1 MILVAISEMQ
11 IFSFTGILVLYSVY
25 LSITFE
31 NDVVPSLLVLFVTC
45 FKLVA
50 EFLIQCISSQ
60 FVLAQFSMCCRIQL
74 FKAISQ
80 KFKLNTLTT
89 EHFLK
94 INKNLTKSKF
104 ANFLVYRSQRVNA
117 MVRNIS

>member
-11 IFSFTGILVLYSVY
+11 IFSFTGLLVLYSVY

-31 NDVVPSLLVLFVTC
+31 NDVGSFSTVVPSILVLFVTC

-50 EFLIQCISSQ
+50 EFLFQCISAP

-74 FKAISQ
+74 FESISQ

-94 INKNLTKSKF
+94 INTNLTK
-104 ANFLVYRSQRVNA
+104 RR
-117 MVRNIS
+117 IC